1 MRIRTVLLIAFL
13 TVAILPTAIFGRWS
27 YNHAEKLEFADA
39 KDRHLLLAQNLGFAL
54 KRYHTDLVG
63 TFNSISSALLADA
76 TTTDLK
82 PLMSALN
89 IISVIIVDEP
99 SGKLIARANANAE
112 PSVAP
117 LSEKIQTIARK
128 IAKSGE
134 MVFSNVIPTQRN
146 GNVLLG
152 ARRYGDKLAVALIS
166 TDYFIELGKQISF
179 GKNGHAAIVDKA
191 GNVLAHPLPDWVA
204 SRKNIA
210 GISSVA
216 RMMNGETG
224 IEQFYSP
231 ALKGD
236 MIAGLTTVPG
246 PGWGVM
252 IPQPVEEIYQKAHRN
267 SVSMIFALLI
277 GWTISAGFVLLFI
290 NSLVRPLEQLLQSIR
305 KNAQET
311 RLNPATVRPGI
322 IPLREIVQ
330 LNRGY
335 NVMVGRVASA
345 NTKMSVMAFSDSV
358 TGLFNRK
365 RFEELTS
372 ELFAEC
378 NRKSGRGIVVFIDL
392 DDFKQINDIHG
403 HTFGDSFLRD
413 CAGRLEGLVQSSAR
427 RLSQRSVVQPAPIVA
442 RVGGDEFAI
451 VLPGLTNKRAIYE
464 FLNLVRDELSA
475 PSEVLP
481 EISRH
486 GASIGCAQYPQDGT
500 NLDSLLK
507 CADIAM
513 YHAKKTGKNR
523 FEIYVPEMG
532 MMTAA
537 ELCVA
542 VGYAID
548 HGELALEYQPKV
560 CARTRQITGVEA
572 LVRWDHP
579 SLGRL
584 APNQWIPTIAHSPVM
599 ERLGEWTIA
608 KAIDDHGRWTRAGLE
623 FSVAVNIGARHFS
636 NQTFTTSLARIAA
649 DKNFDCRDMEI
660 EITEDTLFS
669 SDGLAGEVLDA
680 LHRLGFR
687 ISIDDFGT
695 GYSNIARL
703 GQMQVDFLKI
713 DRSLIS
719 QAHCDDRV
727 AVMVD
732 CILLMAKMLNCKT
745 VAEGVES
752 QGEVD
757 FLAQHNIDI
766 LQGFYFSPS
775 LTVPD
780 LIKWAHQHERAV
792 VAGKF
797 SHKTSHAA

>member
-1 MRIRTVLLIAFL
+1 MRIRTILLIAFL

-27 YNHAEKLEFADA
+27 YNHAVNREFAEV

-63 TFNSISSALLADA
+63 TFNSISSALLAD
-76 TTTDLK
+76 TTTRDLK

-89 IISVIIVDEP
+89 IISVFVVDEP
-99 SGKLIARANANAE
+99 SGKLIARTDGTVEA
-112 PSVAP
+112 SVTPMAQD
-117 LSEKIQTIARK
+117 IQTIART
-128 IAKSGE
+128 IAKSGDV
-134 MVFSNVIPTQRN
+134 VFSNVLEMERH

-152 ARRYGDKLAVALIS
+152 VRRYGDSLAIALVN
-166 TDYFIELGKQISF
+166 TKYFIELGKQISF

-191 GNVLAHPLPDWVA
+191 GNVLAHPLPEWVA

-216 RMMNGETG
+216 RMMKGETG

-252 IPQPVEEIYQKAHRN
+252 IPQPVEEIYQKAHID
-267 SVSMIFALLI
+267 SASIFVALLI
-277 GWTISAGFVLLFI
+277 GWTISSAFVLLFI
-290 NSLVRPLEQLLQSIR
+290 NSLVRPLEQLLQSIH
-305 KNAQET
+305 KNAQKT
-311 RLNPATVRPGI
+311 RLNPTSVRPGV
-322 IPLREIVQ
+322 IPLREILQ

-345 NTKMSVMAFSDSV
+345 NKKMSVMAFSDSV

-365 RFEELTS
+365 RFEELTC
-372 ELFAEC
+372 ELFADC
-378 NRKSGRGIVVFIDL
+378 SRKSWGGIVVFIDL

-403 HTFGDSFLRD
+403 HRFGDSFLRA
-413 CAGRLEGLVQSSAR
+413 CAARLELLVQSAAR
-427 RLSQRSVVQPAPIVA
+427 NLSQKSVGQSAPIVA

-451 VLPGLTNKRAIYE
+451 VIPGLTNKRDIHE
-464 FLNLVRDELSA
+464 FLSLVRDELSA
-475 PSEVLP
+475 PSEVFS

-486 GASIGCAQYPQDGT
+486 GASIGCARYPQDGT

-513 YHAKKTGKNR
+513 YHAKRSGKNR
-523 FEIYVPEMG
+523 FETYAPEMG

-542 VGYAID
+542 VDYAIA
-548 HGELALEYQPKV
+548 HGELVLEYQPKV
-560 CARTRQITGVEA
+560 HARTNQIQGVEA

-579 SLGRL
+579 ALGRL
-584 APNQWIPTIAHSPVM
+584 LPNQWIPTIAHSPVM

-608 KAIDDHGRWTRAGLE
+608 RAIDDHGHWTRAGLE
-623 FSVAVNIGARHFS
+623 LSVAVNIGARHFS
-636 NQTFTTSLARIAA
+636 NQTFTSSLARLAA
-649 DKNFDCRDMEI
+649 EKNFDCRHMEI
-660 EITEDTLFS
+660 EITEDTLFA
-669 SDGLAGEVLDA
+669 SDGRADEVLEA
-680 LHRLGFR
+680 LHRQGFR

-719 QAHCDDRV
+719 QAHRDDRV
-727 AVMVD
+727 AAMMD
-732 CILLMAKMLNCKT
+732 CVLLMAKTLNCKT

-752 QGEVD
+752 QSEVD
-757 FLAQHNIDI
+757 FLARHKIDI
-766 LQGFYFSPS
+766 LQGYYFSPS
-775 LTVPD
+775 LTVPA
-780 LIKWAHQHERAV
+780 LVTWARQHERAV
-792 VAGKF
+792 AAGKF
-797 SHKTSHAA
+797 NHKTSHAA

>member
-13 TVAILPTAIFGRWS
+13 TVAILPTAIFGWWS
-27 YNHAEKLEFADA
+27 YKHAVNREFAEV

-63 TFNSISSALLADA
+63 TFNSISSALLAD
-76 TTTDLK
+76 TPTTDLK

-99 SGKLIARANANAE
+99 SGKLIARTNVTAQAF
-112 PSVAP
+112 VAP
-117 LSEKIQTIARK
+117 VAQDIRTIAGTIAMSGKVVFSDVIQT
-128 IAKSGE
+128 E
-134 MVFSNVIPTQRN
+134 QY

-152 ARRYGDKLAVALIS
+152 VRRYGDRLAVALIN
-166 TDYFIELGKQISF
+166 TNYFIELGKQISF
-179 GKNGHAAIVDKA
+179 GEKGHAAIVDKA
-191 GNVLAHPLPDWVA
+191 GNILAHPLPDWVA

-210 GISSVA
+210 GVSAVT
-216 RMMNGETG
+216 RMMRGETG

-231 ALKGD
+231 ALKGE

-252 IPQPVEEIYQKAHRN
+252 IPQPVEEIYQKARKN
-267 SVSMIFALLI
+267 SHSLFLALLI
-277 GWTISAGFVLLFI
+277 GWTLSTGFVLLFI
-290 NSLVRPLEQLLQSIR
+290 NSLVKPLEQLLQSIR
-305 KNAQET
+305 RNALET
-311 RLNPATVRPGI
+311 RLNPMSVRPGI
-322 IPLREIVQ
+322 IPLREILQ

-335 NVMVGRVASA
+335 NLMAGRVASA
-345 NTKMSVMAFSDSV
+345 NRKMSVMAFTDSV

-372 ELFAEC
+372 ELFTDCER
-378 NRKSGRGIVVFIDL
+378 NSGRGIVVFIDL

-413 CAGRLEGLVQSSAR
+413 CAARMETLVQSAAR
-427 RLSQRSVVQPAPIVA
+427 QLVQNSVDQPAPIVA

-451 VLPGLTNKRAIYE
+451 VLPGLTDKRDIDE
-464 FLNLVRDELSA
+464 FLSLVRDELSA
-475 PSEVLP
+475 PSEGLV

-486 GASIGCAQYPQDGT
+486 GASIGCSRYPQDGI
-500 NLDSLLK
+500 NLNVLLK

-513 YHAKKTGKNR
+513 YHAKRNGKNR
-523 FEIYVPEMG
+523 FETYASEMG
-532 MMTAA
+532 MMTTA

-542 VGYAID
+542 VDCAIEN
-548 HGELALEYQPKV
+548 GELALEYQPKV
-560 CARTRQITGVEA
+560 CARTNHVRGVEA

-579 SLGRL
+579 LLGRL
-584 APNQWIPTIAHSPVM
+584 FPNQWIPIIAHSPIM

-608 KAIDDHGRWTRAGLE
+608 RAMDDHGRWTEQGLD
-623 FSVAVNIGARHFS
+623 STVAVNIGARHFS
-636 NQTFTTSLARIAA
+636 NQTFTGSLARLAEE
-649 DKNFDCRDMEI
+649 KNFDCRHMEI

-669 SDGLAGEVLDA
+669 SDCRAAEVLET
-680 LHRLGFR
+680 LHRQGFR

-719 QAHCDDRV
+719 QAHCDERV
-727 AVMVD
+727 AVMMD
-732 CILLMAKMLNCKT
+732 CVLWMAKTLDCKT

-752 QGEVD
+752 QSEVE
-757 FLAQHNIDI
+757 FLARHKIDI
-766 LQGFYFSPS
+766 LQGYYFSQS
-775 LTVPD
+775 LTVTE
-780 LIKWAHQHERAV
+780 LVKWARQHERAV
-792 VAGKF
+792 AAGKF
-797 SHKTSHAA
+797 NRKTFHAA